1 MKLIF
6 GALLFLTLSTATKVD
21 AHEDAHKK
29 AVFLHPKNIIIY
41 VENFKCANEEKV
53 SVRECY
59 PSIKQNASLPK
70 ELTPYNLGFF
80 LKEIIEKKYL
90 PPDFP
95 AHKDKWGRMGQKA
108 EVLSKQEAYGSK
120 ALEYKKN
127 PDTLFLKII
136 VRESNYGGW
145 GSDKNYKIQI
155 LVDAFRFSPEISPFS
170 NRFYGCV
177 VEPSLKTEAIL
188 AEVQKCFN
196 GIQNMNRILSE

>member
-80 LKEIIEKKYL
+80 LKEIIEKNIFRLIFLLIKTSGEE
-90 PPDFP
+90 
-95 AHKDKWGRMGQKA
+95 WGRK
-108 EVLSKQEAYGSK
+108 
-120 ALEYKKN
+120 
-127 PDTLFLKII
+127 LK
-136 VRESNYGGW
+136 
-145 GSDKNYKIQI
+145 
-155 LVDAFRFSPEISPFS
+155 
-170 NRFYGCV
+170 C
-177 VEPSLKTEAIL
+177 
-188 AEVQKCFN
+188 
-196 GIQNMNRILSE
+196 